1 VATIKREA
9 NSWRWAA
16 FVFGYMTVLAYV
28 AALVTYQAGRAIAG

>member
-16 FVFGYMTVLAYV
+16 FVFGYMTALSYV
-28 AALVTYQAGRAIAG
+28 AALVTYQVGRVIAG